1 MLFARRFR
9 MLKKE
14 FASSFLQVLYV
25 CLQIRKVSRL
35 RARPKGFPIA
45 LWKPSASYAME
56 CLQAWKPEV
65 SFFLQVYERA
75 CLFQHFES
83 EGLRPLRSGCQKT
96 PGRCRRGRNP
106 SDFHSYPPALP
117 AGRVVDFACKINSLH
132 LRTTSG
138 WPKVL
143 PRKSGE
149 NHFFDTLNQ
158 RGFGPSDTS
167 PEIFR
172 QSDCMKAPFRQAT
185 LPGQNIRPFP
195 AQMTRPAPLI
205 CLRLDKAYFRPF
217 SRASSMRCWSRAGFA
232 LPPDMPMAAPMSAL
246 ARFALP
252 L

>member
-1 MLFARRFR
+1 MYACRYERFR
-9 MLKKE
+9 ACE
-14 FASSFLQVLYV
+14 RDQ
-25 CLQIRKVSRL
+25 
-35 RARPKGFPIA
+35 RAFRSPFGN
-45 LWKPSASYAME
+45 
-56 CLQAWKPEV
+56 
-65 SFFLQVYERA
+65 
-75 CLFQHFES
+75 
-83 EGLRPLRSGCQKT
+83 LRPPMRWNACKLGNLKFHFSCKYMKEHAFFSILN
-96 PGRCRRGRNP
+96 RRGFGP

-117 AGRVVDFACKINSLH
+117 AGRAVDFACKINSLH
-132 LRTTSG
+132 LRTTSV

-149 NHFFDTLNQ
+149 NHFFDTLNR

-172 QSDCMKAPFRQAT
+172 QSDCMKAPFRQVT

-232 LPPDMPMAAPMSAL
+232 LPPDRPMAAPMSAL